1 MSQAGTLLSDLDSS
15 PGGGGGSDTDLV
27 NQILAD
33 MNAMP
38 SPSNP
43 VISHQPPQQPMNI
56 APPMGNRVPMQPV
69 QPIAQN
75 FPTASDPAVPT
86 AHMIGRDHPTPA
98 DFNAMMMNG
107 SSAMMGSPYMQQ
119 QYQQPQQHY
128 APSPAPE
135 SKNWQSQWAEEFKA
149 PLLVAICCLLVTLPA
164 VNLLISHYAPKLLRP
179 GGDLNTL
186 GLITRAVA
194 AGALFWF
201 LQRVVAP
208 LVAL

>member
-1 MSQAGTLLSDLDSS
+1 MSQAGTLLSDLDGA
-15 PGGGGGSDTDLV
+15 PGGGGSDTDLV

-43 VISHQPPQQPMNI
+43 VMSQQPPQQPMNI

-69 QPIAQN
+69 QPMAQN

-107 SSAMMGSPYMQQ
+107 SMGSPYMQPQ
-119 QYQQPQQHY
+119 QQPQQHY
-128 APSPAPE
+128 APAQATAT
-135 SKNWQSQWAEEFKA
+135 KNWQAQWAEEFKS

-164 VNLLISHYAPKLLRP
+164 INLLISHYAPKLLRP
-179 GGDLNTL
+179 GGDLNTM
-186 GLITRAVA
+186 GLMARAVA